1 MRLGRR
7 VEHRS
12 PAEGGGGQGGR
23 DLAGELLEAV
33 EQPERLLLQAV
44 PQVQPQQRR
53 ELLELLVGHLRLGL
67 GA

>member
-1 MRLGRR
+1 
-7 VEHRS
+7 
-12 PAEGGGGQGGR
+12 
-23 DLAGELLEAV
+23 
-33 EQPERLLLQAV
+33 V